1 MIKKSR
7 NKVKDIINENEDL
20 KEIKKSSFKDILTGD
35 ILNRKFIQ
43 TQFPLLILS
52 LCFIFIYMDN
62 RMSCEQQV
70 LTIDKLNKELANEKY
85 ICMVTEAEL
94 LENSRIEQVKEI
106 IKKHE
111 LNLEE
116 ESLPPYKVT
125 E

>member
-1 MIKKSR
+1 MIKR
-7 NKVKDIINENEDL
+7 GTNKVKNIIKENENL

-43 TQFPLLILS
+43 NQFGVLLLT
-52 LCFIFIYMDN
+52 LCLMFIYMDN
-62 RMSCEQQV
+62 RMKCEQQ
-70 LTIDKLNKELANEKY
+70 LIKIDALNKELANEKY

-94 LENSRIEQVKEI
+94 LKNSRIDQVKEI
-106 IKKHE
+106 IKQHN

>member
-1 MIKKSR
+1 MIKKGT
-7 NKVKDIINENEDL
+7 NKVKNIIKENENL

-43 TQFPLLILS
+43 KQFGVLLLT
-52 LCFIFIYMDN
+52 LCLMFIYMDN
-62 RMSCEQQV
+62 RMKCEQQ
-70 LTIDKLNKELANEKY
+70 LIKIDALNKELANEKY

-94 LENSRIEQVKEI
+94 LKNSRIDQVKEI
-106 IKKHE
+106 IKQHN

>member
-1 MIKKSR
+1 MIKR
-7 NKVKDIINENEDL
+7 GTNKVKNIIKENENL

-43 TQFPLLILS
+43 KQFGVLLLT
-52 LCFIFIYMDN
+52 LCLMFIYMDN
-62 RMSCEQQV
+62 RMKCEQQ
-70 LTIDKLNKELANEKY
+70 LIKIDTLNKELANEKY

-94 LENSRIEQVKEI
+94 LKNSRIDQVKEI
-106 IKKHE
+106 IKQHN

>member
-1 MIKKSR
+1 MIKR
-7 NKVKDIINENEDL
+7 GTNKVKNIIKENENL
-20 KEIKKSSFKDILTGD
+20 KEIKKSSLKDILTGD

-43 TQFPLLILS
+43 KQFGVLLLT
-52 LCFIFIYMDN
+52 LCLMFIYMDN
-62 RMSCEQQV
+62 RMKCEQQ
-70 LTIDKLNKELANEKY
+70 LIKIDTLNKELANEKY

-94 LENSRIEQVKEI
+94 LKNSRIDQVKEI
-106 IKKHE
+106 IKQHN

>member
-1 MIKKSR
+1 MIKR
-7 NKVKDIINENEDL
+7 GTNKVKNIIKENENL
-20 KEIKKSSFKDILTGD
+20 KEIKKSSLKDILTGD

-43 TQFPLLILS
+43 KQFGVLLLT
-52 LCFIFIYMDN
+52 LCIMFIYMDN
-62 RMSCEQQV
+62 RMKCEQQ
-70 LTIDKLNKELANEKY
+70 LIKIDALNKELANEKY

-94 LENSRIEQVKEI
+94 LKNSRIDQVKEI
-106 IKKHE
+106 IKQHN

>member
-1 MIKKSR
+1 MIKTGKD
-7 NKVKDIINENEDL
+7 KVKNIIKENEDL
-20 KEIKKSSFKDILTGD
+20 REIKKSSFKDILTGD

-43 TQFPLLILS
+43 KQFPLLILS

-62 RMSCEQQV
+62 RIRCEQQIIQ
-70 LTIDKLNKELANEKY
+70 IDALNKELANEKY

-94 LENSRIEQVKEI
+94 LKNSRIEQVKEI
-106 IKKHE
+106 IKQHN

>member
-43 TQFPLLILS
+43 KQFPLLLLS

-62 RMSCEQQV
+62 RMSCEQQI

>member
-1 MIKKSR
+1 MIKTSR

-43 TQFPLLILS
+43 KQFPLLVLS
-52 LCFIFIYMDN
+52 LCFIFTYMDN
-62 RMSCEQQV
+62 RMSCEQQI

>member
-1 MIKKSR
+1 MM
-7 NKVKDIINENEDL
+7 
-20 KEIKKSSFKDILTGD
+20 SFTL
-35 ILNRKFIQ
+35 F
-43 TQFPLLILS
+43 LL
-52 LCFIFIYMDN
+52 FFIYMDN
-62 RMSCEQQV
+62 RMSCEQQI

>member
-1 MIKKSR
+1 MIKR
-7 NKVKDIINENEDL
+7 GTNKVKNIIKENENL

-43 TQFPLLILS
+43 KQFGVLLLT
-52 LCFIFIYMDN
+52 LCLMFIYMDN
-62 RMSCEQQV
+62 RMKCEQQ
-70 LTIDKLNKELANEKY
+70 LIKIDALNKELANEKY

-94 LENSRIEQVKEI
+94 LKNSRIDQVKEI
-106 IKKHE
+106 IKQHD

>member
-1 MIKKSR
+1 MIKTSR

-43 TQFPLLILS
+43 KQFPLLVLS
-52 LCFIFIYMDN
+52 LCFIFTYMDN

-116 ESLPPYKVT
+116 ESLPPYKIT

>member
-1 MIKKSR
+1 MIKTGKD
-7 NKVKDIINENEDL
+7 KVKNIIKENEDL

-43 TQFPLLILS
+43 KQFPLLILS

-62 RMSCEQQV
+62 RIRCEQQIIQ
-70 LTIDKLNKELANEKY
+70 IDALNKELANEKY

-94 LENSRIEQVKEI
+94 LKNSRIEQVKEI
-106 IKKHE
+106 IKQHN

>member
-43 TQFPLLILS
+43 KQFPLLILS

>member
-1 MIKKSR
+1 MIKR
-7 NKVKDIINENEDL
+7 GTNKVKNIIKENENL
-20 KEIKKSSFKDILTGD
+20 KEFKKSSFKDILTGD

-43 TQFPLLILS
+43 KQFGVLLLT
-52 LCFIFIYMDN
+52 LCLMFIYMDN
-62 RMSCEQQV
+62 RMKCEQQ
-70 LTIDKLNKELANEKY
+70 LIKIDALNKELANEKY

-94 LENSRIEQVKEI
+94 LKNSRIDQVKEI
-106 IKKHE
+106 IKQHN

>member
-43 TQFPLLILS
+43 KQFPLLILS

-62 RMSCEQQV
+62 RMSCEQQI

-106 IKKHE
+106 IKRHE

>member
-1 MIKKSR
+1 MIKR
-7 NKVKDIINENEDL
+7 GTNKVKNIIKENENL
-20 KEIKKSSFKDILTGD
+20 KEIKKSSLKDILTGD

-43 TQFPLLILS
+43 KQFGVLLLT
-52 LCFIFIYMDN
+52 LCLMFIYMDN
-62 RMSCEQQV
+62 RMKCEQQ
-70 LTIDKLNKELANEKY
+70 LIKIDALNKELANEKY

-94 LENSRIEQVKEI
+94 LKNSRIDQVKEI
-106 IKKHE
+106 IKQHN

>member
-1 MIKKSR
+1 MISL
-7 NKVKDIINENEDL
+7 NWIKDYIDIENEDL

-43 TQFPLLILS
+43 KQFPLLLLS

-62 RMSCEQQV
+62 RMSCEQQI

>member
-1 MIKKSR
+1 MIKRGR
-7 NKVKDIINENEDL
+7 NKVKNIINENEDL

-43 TQFPLLILS
+43 KQFPLLVLA

-62 RMSCEQQV
+62 RMKCEQQ
-70 LTIDKLNKELANEKY
+70 LIKIDALNKELANEKY

-94 LENSRIEQVKEI
+94 LKNSRIEQVKEI
-106 IKKHE
+106 IKQHE

-125 E
+125 K

>member
-1 MIKKSR
+1 MIKTSR

-43 TQFPLLILS
+43 KQFPLLVLS
-52 LCFIFIYMDN
+52 LCFIFTYMDN

>member
-1 MIKKSR
+1 MIIKGK
-7 NKVKDIINENEDL
+7 NKVKNIIKENEDL
-20 KEIKKSSFKDILTGD
+20 NEIKKSSFKDILTGD

-43 TQFPLLILS
+43 KQFGVVLLTICLM
-52 LCFIFIYMDN
+52 FIYMDN
-62 RMSCEQQV
+62 RMKCEQQ
-70 LTIDKLNKELANEKY
+70 LIKIDKLNKELANEKY

-94 LENSRIEQVKEI
+94 LKNSRIEQVKDI
-106 IKKHE
+106 IKKHN

>member
-1 MIKKSR
+1 MIQKSR

-43 TQFPLLILS
+43 KQFPLLVLS
-52 LCFIFIYMDN
+52 LCFIFTYMDN

>member
-1 MIKKSR
+1 MIKTGKD
-7 NKVKDIINENEDL
+7 KVKNIIKENEDL

-43 TQFPLLILS
+43 KQFPLLILS

-62 RMSCEQQV
+62 RIRCEQQIIQ
-70 LTIDKLNKELANEKY
+70 IDSLNKELANEKY

-94 LENSRIEQVKEI
+94 LKNSRIEQVKEI
-106 IKKHE
+106 IKQHN